1 MRRALVTGGGGFIG
15 GHLVRRLEADGVE
28 VRAADVKPLA
38 EWYQVSDTAES
49 LQLDVSTQAAAEKA
63 VQGVDTVFNLAA
75 DMGGMGFIEN
85 NKALCMLS
93 VLTST
98 HVLVEAQK
106 AGVDRLFYSSS
117 ACVYAAEHQTS
128 PEVVP
133 LKEED
138 AYPAQPEDGYGWEKL
153 FSERMCRHFEEDYG
167 ITTRVARYHNIY
179 GPQGTWTGGREKAPA
194 AISRKVAQA
203 VLSGDHSIE
212 IWGDGL
218 QTRSFTY
225 IDDCLEGT
233 LRLTA
238 SDVTEPLNVGSDEL
252 VTINQLVDIVEGIAG
267 VKLERTYL
275 TDAPQGVRGRNSDNE
290 RISKLLG
297 WAPSITL
304 EYGLEQTY
312 RWVYDQVKAAS

>member
-1 MRRALVTGGGGFIG
+1 MRRALVTGAGGFIG
-15 GHLVRRLEADGVE
+15 GHLVRRLETDGVE
-28 VRAADVKPLA
+28 VRAADVKPLEA
-38 EWYQVSDTAES
+38 WYQHGKGAES
-49 LQLDVSTQAAAEKA
+49 LQLDVSTQAGAERA
-63 VQGVDTVFNLAA
+63 VDGIDTVFNLAA

-98 HVLVEAQK
+98 HTLVEAQK
-106 AGVDRLFYSSS
+106 AGVERFFYSSS

-138 AYPAQPEDGYGWEKL
+138 AYPAMPEDGYGWEKL
-153 FSERMCRHFEEDYG
+153 FSERMCHHFEEDYG
-167 ITTRVARYHNIY
+167 FVARVARYHNIY
-179 GPQGTWTGGREKAPA
+179 GPLGTWDGGREKAPA

-203 VLSGDHSIE
+203 VLSGDHRIE
-212 IWGDGL
+212 IWGDGE

-225 IDDCLEGT
+225 IDDCVEGT

-238 SDVTEPLNVGSDEL
+238 SDVTESLNIGSDEL

-267 VKLERTYL
+267 VQLERRYKL
-275 TDAPQGVRGRNSDNE
+275 DAPQGVRGRNSDNT
-290 RISKLLG
+290 RIQKLLG
-297 WAPSITL
+297 WAPSISL
-304 EYGLEQTY
+304 EDGLEQTY
-312 RWVYDQVKAAS
+312 RWVYDQVAAKS